1 MDYLEMTK
9 QVVRPKR
16 MNAKGEERS
25 LLWSDINGSGLGE
38 FGILKNKCL

>member
-25 LLWSDINGSGLGE
+25 LLWSDINGKALQKV
-38 FGILKNKCL
+38 GI